1 MLQAAGAGWDL
12 LCHPV
17 AALARDIVG
26 CQVSAANAGLFLPSL
41 LSLSPTSH
49 VPTGP
54 CTPSKGVPV
63 HPPHHEL
70 EERPVVISQKFLIE
84 AAEHLRR
91 SKGRLS
97 SVEIAVGASQLA
109 DTPRTPLHIQLGLPR
124 RAGFRVGF
132 TGVVLEPVKDAK
144 GRPSPWDVHLA
155 RITRGIQ

>member
-1 MLQAAGAGWDL
+1 M
-12 LCHPV
+12 
-17 AALARDIVG
+17 
-26 CQVSAANAGLFLPSL
+26 
-41 LSLSPTSH
+41 
-49 VPTGP
+49 
-54 CTPSKGVPV
+54 